1 MSRTRQVR
9 AIVSKELIDYVRD
22 WRTLLAIVL
31 VPLLLFPLLFVALPL
46 LLQAEYVERQE
57 FDLNVVIQTDDSVET
72 LKPFL
77 FITEME
83 LSWET
88 IPVGIANLSDSVL
101 EDERIGS
108 GQVHSVLRL
117 QKNIDNG
124 TIWYYAILY
133 DSTDER
139 ASEAKRRLLV
149 AVFAWEDEQV
159 NTTLELAGLDP
170 EKTLDPVRW
179 DGDSEVA
186 DVATTGQ
193 QAGFALS
200 LFIPLIVATWTA
212 TAAMQPAIDMTAG
225 ERERGTLEALLCAP
239 ITRMELLVGK
249 WIAVATIAAI
259 GVLIQVVGLFLAIAM
274 IARGS
279 SVLGMPSIGAT
290 ALILMFSSI
299 LLFAV
304 MIVAF
309 QLALAVRSHSVKE
322 AGTVLGP
329 IILLIIIPALFAQL
343 INLEGIEFW
352 WFLIPVVNI
361 LIALRELLTDT
372 VVVEH
377 ILLWAGSSLF
387 YAFIAAWHASKQ
399 FNREDLVESI
409 N

>member
-1 MSRTRQVR
+1 MLEAV
-9 AIVSKELIDYVRD
+9 
-22 WRTLLAIVL
+22 
-31 VPLLLFPLLFVALPL
+31 F
-46 LLQAEYVERQE
+46 
-57 FDLNVVIQTDDSVET
+57 
-72 LKPFL
+72 
-77 FITEME
+77 
-83 LSWET
+83 SWE
-88 IPVGIANLSDSVL
+88 G
-101 EDERIGS
+101 
-108 GQVHSVLRL
+108 
-117 QKNIDNG
+117 
-124 TIWYYAILY
+124 
-133 DSTDER
+133 
-139 ASEAKRRLLV
+139 
-149 AVFAWEDEQV
+149 EQV
-159 NTTLELAGLDP
+159 NTTLVQAGLDP
-170 EKTLDPVRW
+170 ESTLDPVRW
-179 DGDSEVA
+179 DGDSQVA

-249 WIAVATIAAI
+249 WIAVATIAAV
-259 GVLIQVVGLFLAIAM
+259 GVLIQVIGLFLAIAM
-274 IARGS
+274 IAGGS
-279 SVLGMPSIGAT
+279 RVLGMPSIGAA
-290 ALILMFSSI
+290 ALILMFASI

-343 INLEGIEFW
+343 INLEGIEYW
-352 WFLIPVVNI
+352 WFIIPVVNI

-377 ILLWAGSSLF
+377 VLLWAGSSLL
-387 YAFIAAWHASKQ
+387 YALLAAWYASKQ

>member
-1 MSRTRQVR
+1 MSRIRQIR
-9 AIVSKELIDYVRD
+9 AIAFKELIDYIRD

-31 VPLLLFPLLFVALPL
+31 VPLLLFPILFVALPL

-57 FDLNVVIQTDDSVET
+57 FDLQVVIQTNDDVES

-77 FITEME
+77 FDTEME
-83 LSWET
+83 LNWEVA
-88 IPVGIANLSDSVL
+88 PEGLANLSDSAL

-108 GQVHSVLRL
+108 GQTHSVLRL
-117 QKNIDNG
+117 QKNVENG
-124 TIWYYAILY
+124 TMWNYAIIY

-139 ASEAKRRLLV
+139 SNEAKRRLLE
-149 AVFAWEDEQV
+149 AVFSWEDEQV
-159 NTTLELAGLDP
+159 NTTLVQAGLDP
-170 EKTLDPVRW
+170 ESTLDPVRW
-179 DGDSEVA
+179 DGDSQVA

-249 WIAVATIAAI
+249 WVAVATIAAV
-259 GVLIQVVGLFLAIAM
+259 GVLIQVIGLFLAIAM
-274 IARGS
+274 IVGGS
-279 SVLGMPSIGAT
+279 SVLGMPSIGAA
-290 ALILMFSSI
+290 ALILMLASI

-343 INLEGIEFW
+343 INLEGIEYW
-352 WFLIPVVNI
+352 WFIIPVVNI

-377 ILLWAGSSLF
+377 VLLWAGSSLV
-387 YAFIAAWHASKQ
+387 YALLAAWYASKQ